1 MSDYQE
7 TLYQGYGQRFSI
19 DNMLHEVRTEHQH
32 LVIFENARMGRVMAL
47 DGVIQTTEA
56 DEFIYHEMLTHVPIL
71 AHGAARRVLIIG
83 GGDGGMLREVAKH
96 KSVERITMVE
106 IDGTV
111 VDMCKAFLPNHSQGA
126 FDDPR
131 LNLVIDD
138 GMRFVA
144 TTEERFDVIISDSTD
159 PIGPGEV
166 LFSENFYQA
175 CRRCLNEGGILV
187 TQNGT
192 PFMQLEE
199 VRTTAA
205 RTDGL
210 FADWHFYQAAV
221 PTYIGGAMTFAW
233 GSTREGLRRLPLET
247 LRQRFRDSGIATPLL
262 QRRYPPGRVCSAAV
276 RAAGH
281 RQAGQR
287 LTLHQEGPQGPFSCV
302 APTSPVTAS

>member
-1 MSDYQE
+1 MSNIPASDYLE
-7 TLYQGYGQRFSI
+7 TLYEGYGQRFR
-19 DNMLHEVRTEHQH
+19 MEKLLHEVRTEHQH
-32 LVIFENARMGRVMAL
+32 LVIFENPRMGRVMAL

-71 AHGAARRVLIIG
+71 AHGNAKRVLIIG

-96 KSVERITMVE
+96 GSVEHITMVE

-111 VDMCKAFLPNHSQGA
+111 VDMCKEFLPNHSKGA

-144 TTEERFDVIISDSTD
+144 NTQEKFDVIISDSTD

-175 CRRCLNEGGILV
+175 CHRCLNEGGILV

-192 PFMQLEE
+192 PFMQMSE
-199 VRTTAA
+199 VQTTAG
-205 RTDGL
+205 RMNGL

-233 GSTREGLRRLPLET
+233 GSTNTQYRKLSLDT
-247 LRQRFRDSGIATPLL
+247 LRQRFAGSGIVTRYYNPEIHIGAFALPQYVL
-262 QRRYPPGRVCSAAV
+262 QALNKPSNV
-276 RAAGH
+276 
-281 RQAGQR
+281 
-287 LTLHQEGPQGPFSCV
+287 
-302 APTSPVTAS
+302 

>member
-7 TLYQGYGQRFSI
+7 TLYEGYGQRFRI
-19 DNMLHEVRTEHQH
+19 EKMLHEVRTEHQH
-32 LVIFENARMGRVMAL
+32 LVIFQNPRMGRVMAL

-96 KSVERITMVE
+96 DTVEHITMVE

-111 VDMCKAFLPNHSQGA
+111 VEMCKEFLPEHSKGA
-126 FDDPR
+126 FNDSR

-138 GMRFVA
+138 GMRFVS
-144 TTEERFDVIISDSTD
+144 TTEEKFDVIISDSTD

-175 CRRCLNEGGILV
+175 CHRCLNEGGILV

-192 PFMQLEE
+192 PFMQLSG
-199 VRTTAA
+199 VQTTAG
-205 RTDGL
+205 RMRGL
-210 FADWHFYQAAV
+210 FADWHFYQAAI

-233 GSTREGLRRLPLET
+233 GATDPAYRKLPLET
-247 LRQRFRDSGIATPLL
+247 LRQRFAGSGIVTRYYNPEVHIGAFALPQYVL
-262 QRRYPPGRVCSAAV
+262 QAV
-276 RAAGH
+276 NK
-281 RQAGQR
+281 
-287 LTLHQEGPQGPFSCV
+287 PSND
-302 APTSPVTAS
+302 

>member
-7 TLYQGYGQRFSI
+7 TLYEGYGQRFRMEK
-19 DNMLHEVRTEHQH
+19 MLHEVRTEHQH
-32 LVIFENARMGRVMAL
+32 LVIFQNPRMGRVMAL

-71 AHGAARRVLIIG
+71 AHGRAKRVLIIG

-96 KSVERITMVE
+96 ATVEHITMVE

-111 VDMCKAFLPNHSQGA
+111 VEMCKEYLPNHSKGA
-126 FDDPR
+126 FDDSR

-144 TTEERFDVIISDSTD
+144 NTEEKFDVIISDSTD

-175 CRRCLNEGGILV
+175 CHRCLNEGGILV

-192 PFMQLEE
+192 PFMQLSE
-199 VRTTAA
+199 VQTTAG
-205 RTDGL
+205 RMNGL

-233 GSTREGLRRLPLET
+233 GSTDSQHRKLSLDT
-247 LRQRFRDSGIATPLL
+247 LRQRFAGSGIVTRYYNPEVHIGAFALPQYVL
-262 QRRYPPGRVCSAAV
+262 QAISKPSNA
-276 RAAGH
+276 
-281 RQAGQR
+281 
-287 LTLHQEGPQGPFSCV
+287 
-302 APTSPVTAS
+302 

>member
-7 TLYQGYGQRFSI
+7 TLYEGYGQRFSI
-19 DNMLHEVRTEHQH
+19 DKMLHEVRTEHQH

-71 AHGAARRVLIIG
+71 AHGLARRVLIIG
-83 GGDGGMLREVAKH
+83 GGDGGMLREVCKH
-96 KSVERITMVE
+96 RSVEHITMVE

-111 VDMCKAFLPNHSQGA
+111 VDMCKEFLPNHSRGA
-126 FDDPR
+126 YDDPR

-144 TTEERFDVIISDSTD
+144 TTEEKFDVIISDSTD

-175 CRRCLNEGGILV
+175 CRRCLNDGGILV

-192 PFMQLEE
+192 PFMQLGE
-199 VRTTAA
+199 VQTTA
-205 RTDGL
+205 RRMNGL

-233 GSTREGLRRLPLET
+233 GSTSADYRKLPLET
-247 LRQRFRDSGIATPLL
+247 LRQRYAGSGIVT
-262 QRRYPPGRVCSAAV
+262 RYYNADIHQAAF
-276 RAAGH
+276 A
-281 RQAGQR
+281 
-287 LTLHQEGPQGPFSCV
+287 LPQYVLEAVHKPSND
-302 APTSPVTAS
+302 

>member
-1 MSDYQE
+1 MSEYQE
-7 TLYQGYGQRFSI
+7 TLYTGYGQRFEM
-19 DNMLHEVRTEHQH
+19 DKLLHEVRTEHQH

-71 AHGAARRVLIIG
+71 AHGRARRVLIIG

-96 KSVERITMVE
+96 REVEHITMVE

-111 VDMCKAFLPNHSQGA
+111 VDMCKTFLPEHSRGA

-192 PFMQLEE
+192 PFMQLGE
-199 VRTTAA
+199 VRTTAQ
-205 RTDGL
+205 RMNGL

-221 PTYIGGAMTFAW
+221 PTYIGGAMAFAW
-233 GSTREGLRRLPLET
+233 GACDSDSRRVPLDT
-247 LRQRFRDSGIATPLL
+247 LRQRFAGSGVVTRYYNPEVHQGAFALPQYVL
-262 QRRYPPGRVCSAAV
+262 QSINK
-276 RAAGH
+276 
-281 RQAGQR
+281 
-287 LTLHQEGPQGPFSCV
+287 
-302 APTSPVTAS
+302 ASNG

>member
-7 TLYQGYGQRFSI
+7 TLYEGYGQRFRM
-19 DNMLHEVRTEHQH
+19 DKLLHEVRTEHQH
-32 LVIFENARMGRVMAL
+32 LVIFENPRMGRVMAL

-71 AHGAARRVLIIG
+71 AHGAAKRVLIIG
-83 GGDGGMLREVAKH
+83 GGDGGMLREVCKH
-96 KSVERITMVE
+96 QGVEQITMVE

-111 VDMCKAFLPNHSQGA
+111 VEMCKEFLPGHSNGA
-126 FDDPR
+126 YEDPR

-144 TTEERFDVIISDSTD
+144 NTPEKFDVIISDSTD

-192 PFMQLEE
+192 PFMQLAE
-199 VRTTAA
+199 VQTTAG
-205 RTDGL
+205 RMQGL
-210 FADWHFYQAAV
+210 FADWHFYMAAV
-221 PTYIGGAMTFAW
+221 PTYIGGSMTFAW
-233 GSTREGLRRLPLET
+233 GSTNAGYRQQPLA
-247 LRQRFRDSGIATPLL
+247 LLNQRFIDSGISTRYYNPEVHQGAFALPQYVL
-262 QRRYPPGRVCSAAV
+262 QAINKLNNA
-276 RAAGH
+276 
-281 RQAGQR
+281 
-287 LTLHQEGPQGPFSCV
+287 
-302 APTSPVTAS
+302 

>member
-175 CRRCLNEGGILV
+175 CRRCLNEV
-187 TQNGT
+187 ASWS
-192 PFMQLEE
+192 P
-199 VRTTAA
+199 RTA
-205 RTDGL
+205 RRSCNWRKC
-210 FADWHFYQAAV
+210 APPPHV
-221 PTYIGGAMTFAW
+221 PTGCSPTGI
-233 GSTREGLRRLPLET
+233 STRRRCRP
-247 LRQRFRDSGIATPLL
+247 I
-262 QRRYPPGRVCSAAV
+262 SAA
-276 RAAGH
+276 
-281 RQAGQR
+281 
-287 LTLHQEGPQGPFSCV
+287 P
-302 APTSPVTAS
+302 

>member
-1 MSDYQE
+1 MTVTKTSEYLE
-7 TLYQGYGQRFSI
+7 TLYEGYGQRFR
-19 DNMLHEVRTEHQH
+19 MEKLLHEVRTEHQH
-32 LVIFENARMGRVMAL
+32 LVIFQNPRMGRVMAL

-71 AHGAARRVLIIG
+71 AHGTAKRVLIIG
-83 GGDGGMLREVAKH
+83 GGDGGMLREVTKH
-96 KSVERITMVE
+96 ASVEHITMVE

-111 VDMCKAFLPNHSQGA
+111 VDMCKEFLPNHSKGA

-144 TTEERFDVIISDSTD
+144 TTEEKFDVIISDSTD

-192 PFMQLEE
+192 PFMQIEE
-199 VRTTAA
+199 VKTTAG
-205 RTDGL
+205 RLRSL
-210 FADWHFYQAAV
+210 FPDWHFYQAAV

-233 GSTREGLRRLPLET
+233 GATDTAYRKLSRDT
-247 LRQRFRDSGIATPLL
+247 LRQRFAGSGIVTRYYNPEIHIGAFALPQYVL
-262 QRRYPPGRVCSAAV
+262 QAV
-276 RAAGH
+276 NK
-281 RQAGQR
+281 
-287 LTLHQEGPQGPFSCV
+287 PSND
-302 APTSPVTAS
+302 